1 MTPHDYLE
9 CTIFMNSFGQN
20 KEKGVYITIHHVY
33 LFDRSPNFGVFLLEA
48 ALCFPAFSQLSSLFF
63 LV

>member
-20 KEKGVYITIHHVY
+20 KEKGVYITVHHVY

-48 ALCFPAFSQLSSLFF
+48 ALCFPAF
-63 LV
+63 